1 MGSMMSSIPGMGG
14 GGSGGGG
21 GMGSMMG
28 GGSGGGGGMGGFPGM
43 PQQNGTENDMP
54 SQNIMGMQTPDFMG
68 GMYRGAETNN
78 KEASQQSAG
87 DTAAAL
93 GSKGGAPATIGTPN
107 NASNPYNLPDIS
119 SLFGGGSGEGGINT
133 AQMNSNA
140 QASNPYG
147 LSLFQQGPQASNNY
161 GVSLTG
167 KTNNPY
173 QLGNNPL
180 GSTDLGL
187 GGM

>member
-1 MGSMMSSIPGMGG
+1 MGSMMSSMPGMGG
-14 GGSGGGG
+14 DGSSGGPGGGG
-21 GMGSMMG
+21 GG
-28 GGSGGGGGMGGFPGM
+28 GGGFPGM

-68 GMYRGAETNN
+68 AQWRGAETNN
-78 KEASQQSAG
+78 AEASKANQTA
-87 DTAAAL
+87 TAAAL
-93 GSKGGAPATIGTPN
+93 GGGGSTPSTIGTPN

-119 SLFGGGSGEGGINT
+119 SLFGGGANEGLNT

-147 LSLFQQGPQASNNY
+147 LSLFQQGPQAANNY
-161 GVSLTG
+161 GASLTG

-173 QLGNNPL
+173 QLGNSPL
-180 GSTDLGL
+180 GSIDLGS